1 MAMTTERIACIRH
14 AWENF
19 LASGHDSPDM
29 RPSIAASWRRS
40 RLSGVAPDDATFPY
54 RPGGT
59 TSRLVSA
66 AEPVLNR
73 FAMSLPG
80 TDVCIVLADRGARIV
95 GRWVGD
101 SGLERRL
108 TASSIDRGFVVDE
121 EVAGTNGIGT
131 VIEEMRPIEVV
142 GPEHY
147 VAALQ
152 TLTCV
157 GVPIRHPLSGR
168 LEGVLDLACP
178 TADANSLLLPTVIDL
193 GAQIE
198 RELFERV
205 SDSER
210 SVLRVFVARNRETTR
225 PLIALTDQLMIANAS
240 ASPWLDGV
248 DQAFL
253 LQQGDMMPL
262 SGGEVVRE
270 MTFSGGRTSVAR
282 CRPVRSGLKV
292 AGLLIEI
299 EPTAAPRRRSRPDG
313 AHRSTSWTDLT
324 TAGMAGTS
332 HAWRRVA
339 DRCAQLLPTLP
350 VRIEGEAGT
359 GKMTLAR
366 HLHQSLRPSST
377 CTALPATLERIL
389 GSEEWLRR
397 AFAGLQPVTASSD
410 AVGTLILAH
419 VDWLSEPAATALGDM
434 IDHLRDNPPLV
445 ISTVIPGDRPACGPL
460 EDRLR
465 TQVVTLPPL
474 RGRPED
480 IAGITDVLIQRH
492 ALGRTA
498 PRVMPSALRLLM
510 RREWPGN
517 VRELEALVMRLLA
530 DGRGR
535 DVRPIDLAELG
546 SGSPLGP
553 VLGNLEVLERDA
565 IIRALR
571 DADGNKT
578 CAALALGMSR
588 STLYRKLTHYRID
601 LDRVVLG

>member
-1 MAMTTERIACIRH
+1 MAMSTERIACIRH

-19 LASGHDSPDM
+19 LASGHDPLAV

-40 RLSGVAPDDATFPY
+40 KLSGVAPDDTTFPF

-101 SGLERRL
+101 AGLERRL

-198 RELFERV
+198 RELFDRV

-210 SVLRVFVARNRETTR
+210 SVLRAFVARNRETTR
-225 PLIALTDQLMIANAS
+225 PLIALTDQFMMANAS

-253 LQQGDMMPL
+253 LEQGDMTSL
-262 SGGEVVRE
+262 SAGEVVRE

-282 CRPVRSGLKV
+282 CRPVRAGLKI

-299 EPTAAPRRRSRPDG
+299 ESTATPRRRSRPTG
-313 AHRSTSWTDLT
+313 AHRSTSWTNLT
-324 TAGMAGTS
+324 AAGMAGTS
-332 HAWRRVA
+332 DSWRRIA
-339 DRCAQLLPTLP
+339 DRCAQLVPTLP

-377 CTALPATLERIL
+377 CTALPATLEGVL
-389 GSEEWLRR
+389 GSAEWLRR
-397 AFAGLQPVTASSD
+397 AFAGLQPVTAGSE

-419 VDWLSEPAATALGDM
+419 VDWLSEPAAIALGDM
-434 IDHLRDNPPLV
+434 IDHIRDTAPLV
-445 ISTVIPGDRPACGPL
+445 ISTVIPGDRPLCGPL

-465 TQVVTLPPL
+465 TQVVTVPPL

-480 IAGITDVLIQRH
+480 IAGIADELIRRH
-492 ALGRTA
+492 ASGPAA
-498 PRVMPSALRLLM
+498 PRLMPSALRLLM

-517 VRELEALVMRLLA
+517 VRELEALVIRLLA
-530 DGRGR
+530 TGRGH
-535 DVRPIDLAELG
+535 DIRPVDLAELG
-546 SGSPLGP
+546 SGTPLGR
-553 VLGNLEVLERDA
+553 VLGNLEALERDA
-565 IIRALR
+565 IVRALR

-578 CAALALGMSR
+578 AAALALGMSR
-588 STLYRKLTHYRID
+588 STLYRKLTHYRVD
-601 LDRVVLG
+601 PDRVVLG

>member
-19 LASGHDSPDM
+19 LASGHDPLDV

-40 RLSGVAPDDATFPY
+40 KLSGVAPDDAPFPY

-101 SGLERRL
+101 TGLERRL
-108 TASSIDRGFVVDE
+108 TASSIDFGFVVDE

-178 TADANSLLLPTVIDL
+178 TADANSLLLATVIDL

-210 SVLRVFVARNRETTR
+210 SVLRAFVARNRETTR
-225 PLIALTDQLMIANAS
+225 PLIALTDQFMIANAS

-253 LQQGDMMPL
+253 LEQGDITSL
-262 SGGEVVRE
+262 SAGEVVRE
-270 MTFSGGRTSVAR
+270 MTFSGGRTLVAR
-282 CRPVRSGLKV
+282 CRPVRSGLKI

-299 EPTAAPRRRSRPDG
+299 ESAATPRRRPRPTSG
-313 AHRSTSWTDLT
+313 HRSASCTDLT

-332 HAWRRVA
+332 DSLRQIA
-339 DRCAQLLPTLP
+339 DRCAQLVHTMP
-350 VRIEGEAGT
+350 VRIEGEVGT

-366 HLHQSLRPSST
+366 HLHQSLRPGST
-377 CTALPATLERIL
+377 CTALPATLERVL

-397 AFAGLQPVTASSD
+397 AYSGLQPVTAGNR
-410 AVGTLILAH
+410 AVGTLIVAH
-419 VDWLSEPAATALGDM
+419 VNWLSEPAAIALGDM
-434 IDHLRDNPPLV
+434 IDHIRDTPPLV
-445 ISTVIPGDRPACGPL
+445 ISTVIPGDRPPCGPL

-465 TQVVTLPPL
+465 VQVVTLPPL

-480 IAGITDVLIQRH
+480 IAGITDMLIRRH
-492 ALGRTA
+492 APGPTV
-498 PRVMPSALRLLM
+498 PRIMPSALRLLM
-510 RREWPGN
+510 RHEWLGN
-517 VRELEALVMRLLA
+517 VRELEALVIRLLA
-530 DGRGR
+530 VSRVHDI
-535 DVRPIDLAELG
+535 RPVDLAELG
-546 SGSPLGP
+546 SGSPLGRI
-553 VLGNLEVLERDA
+553 LGNLEALERDA

-578 CAALALGMSR
+578 RAALALGMSR
-588 STLYRKLTHYRID
+588 STLYRKLTHYRVD
-601 LDRVVLG
+601 PDRVVLG

>member
-1 MAMTTERIACIRH
+1 MAMSTERIACVRH
-14 AWENF
+14 AWESF
-19 LASGHDSPDM
+19 LESGRDPSDV

-40 RLSGVAPDDATFPY
+40 RLSRVAPDDAAFPY
-54 RPGGT
+54 RPTGT

-101 SGLERRL
+101 QSLERRL
-108 TASSIDRGFVVDE
+108 TASSIDRGFVMDE

-131 VIEEMRPIEVV
+131 VLEEMRPMEVV

-198 RELFERV
+198 RELFDRV

-210 SVLRVFVARNRETTR
+210 SVLRAFVARNRETTR
-225 PLIALTDQLMIANAS
+225 PLIALTDQFMMANAS

-253 LQQGDMMPL
+253 LEQGDMASL
-262 SGGEVVRE
+262 SSGEVVRE
-270 MTFSGGRTSVAR
+270 MAFSAGRTAVAR
-282 CRPVRSGLKV
+282 CRPVRAGLKI

-299 EPTAAPRRRSRPDG
+299 DSSAAVRRRSRTPGRRPG
-313 AHRSTSWTDLT
+313 ASWNGLAA
-324 TAGMAGTS
+324 AGMAGASDT
-332 HAWRRVA
+332 WRRVA
-339 DRCAQLLPTLP
+339 DRCGRLVPTMP

-366 HLHQSLRPSST
+366 HLHQRLRPGST
-377 CTALPATLERIL
+377 CTVLPATLERVL
-389 GSEEWLRR
+389 GTEEWLRR
-397 AFAGLQPVTASSD
+397 AFTGIQPAGTTGEGT
-410 AVGTLILAH
+410 GTLVLAH
-419 VDWLSEPAATALGDM
+419 VDWLSGPAAAALGDM
-434 IDHLRDNPPLV
+434 LDLAHDAAPFV
-445 ISTVIPGDRPACGPL
+445 VSTVIPGDRAAYGPL

-480 IAGITDVLIQRH
+480 VAGIADALVVRH
-492 ALGRTA
+492 ASGRTG
-498 PRVMPSALRLLM
+498 PRIVPSALRLLM
-510 RREWPGN
+510 RYPWPGN
-517 VRELEALVMRLLA
+517 VRELEALVIRLLT
-530 DGRGR
+530 DGRTR
-535 DVRPIDLAELG
+535 DITAMDLAELG
-546 SGSPLGP
+546 SGSPLGRT
-553 VLGNLEVLERDA
+553 LGNLEMVERDA
-565 IIRALR
+565 ILRALR
-571 DADGNKT
+571 DADANKT
-578 CAALALGMSR
+578 HAALALGMSR
-588 STLYRKLTHYRID
+588 STLYRKIAYYGID
-601 LDRVVLG
+601 PGRVVLG

>member
-1 MAMTTERIACIRH
+1 MAMSTERIACIRH

-19 LASGHDSPDM
+19 LASGHDPNDV

-40 RLSGVAPDDATFPY
+40 RLSGVAAEDATFPY

-101 SGLERRL
+101 PGLERRL

-210 SVLRVFVARNRETTR
+210 SVLRAFVARNRETTR
-225 PLIALTDQLMIANAS
+225 PLIALTDQFMIANAS

-253 LQQGDMMPL
+253 LEQGDMMSL
-262 SGGEVVRE
+262 SAGEVVRE

-282 CRPVRSGLKV
+282 CRPVRSGLKI

-299 EPTAAPRRRSRPDG
+299 EPTTPPRRRSRSST
-313 AHRSTSWTDLT
+313 HRDTSHSDLT
-324 TAGMAGTS
+324 AAGMAGTS
-332 HAWRRVA
+332 SSWRRVA
-339 DRCAQLLPTLP
+339 DRCAQLTSALP

-359 GKMTLAR
+359 GKMALAR
-366 HLHQSLRPSST
+366 HLHQRLRPSST
-377 CTALPATLERIL
+377 CTALPATLEQVL

-397 AFAGLQPVTASSD
+397 AFGGLRPATAGSG

-419 VDWLSEPAATALGDM
+419 VDWLSEVAATALGDM
-434 IDHLRDNPPLV
+434 IDHIRDPSPLV
-445 ISTVIPGDRPACGPL
+445 ISTVIPGDRHACGPL

-480 IAGITDVLIQRH
+480 IAGITTALIQRH
-492 ALGRTA
+492 ASGRTA
-498 PRVMPSALRLLM
+498 PRIMPSALRLLM

-530 DGRGR
+530 DGRGH
-535 DVRPIDLAELG
+535 DIRPIDLAELG

-553 VLGNLEVLERDA
+553 VLGNLELLERDA

-578 CAALALGMSR
+578 GAALTLGMSR

-601 LDRVVLG
+601 PDRAVLS

>member
-1 MAMTTERIACIRH
+1 MAMDTERIACIRH
-14 AWENF
+14 AWESF
-19 LASGHDSPDM
+19 LASGRDPTDV

-40 RLSGVAPDDATFPY
+40 RLSGVPAEDAAFPY
-54 RPGGT
+54 RPAGG
-59 TSRLVSA
+59 TSRLMSA

-101 SGLERRL
+101 RSLERRL

-152 TLTCV
+152 SLTCV

-178 TADANSLLLPTVIDL
+178 TTDANSLLLPTVIDL

-210 SVLRVFVARNRETTR
+210 SVLRAFVARNRETTR
-225 PLIALTDQLMIANAS
+225 PLIALTDQFMMANAS

-253 LQQGDMMPL
+253 LEQGDMASL
-262 SGGEVVRE
+262 SAGEVVRE
-270 MTFSGGRTSVAR
+270 MAFSGGRTTVAR
-282 CRPVRSGLKV
+282 CRPVRSGLKI

-299 EPTAAPRRRSRPDG
+299 ESAATPRRRSRGPG
-313 AHRSTSWTDLT
+313 SHRNASWIGLAA
-324 TAGMAGTS
+324 AGLVGTS
-332 HAWRRVA
+332 DAWRRVA
-339 DRCAQLLPTLP
+339 DRCARLVPTLP

-359 GKMTLAR
+359 GKMALAR
-366 HLHQSLRPSST
+366 HLHQSLRPGST
-377 CTALPATLERIL
+377 CTVLPATLEGVL
-389 GSEEWLRR
+389 GTEEWLQR
-397 AFAGLQPVTASSD
+397 ALAGLQPATSEQA
-410 AVGTLILAH
+410 TLVLTH
-419 VDWLSEPAATALGDM
+419 VDWLSEPAAAALGD
-434 IDHLRDNPPLV
+434 ILDLVQDPRPLL
-445 ISTVIPGDRPACGPL
+445 ISTVTPGERSTAGVL

-465 TQVVTLPPL
+465 AQVVAVPPL

-480 IAGITDVLIQRH
+480 IAGIAEVLIRRH
-492 ALGRTA
+492 ASARMA
-498 PRVMPSALRLLM
+498 PRVVPNALRLLM
-510 RREWPGN
+510 RHEWPGN
-517 VRELEALVMRLLA
+517 IRELEALVIRLVA
-530 DGRGR
+530 DGRTH
-535 DVRPIDLAELG
+535 DITPTDLAELG
-546 SGSPLGP
+546 SGSPFGRA
-553 VLGNLEVLERDA
+553 LGNLEALEREA

-571 DADGNKT
+571 DADANKT
-578 CAALALGMSR
+578 RAAVALGMSR
-588 STLYRKLTHYRID
+588 STLYRKITHYRID
-601 LDRVVLG
+601 PDRVVLG

>member
-19 LASGHDSPDM
+19 LASGHDPHDV

-40 RLSGVAPDDATFPY
+40 KLSGVAPDDATFPY

-101 SGLERRL
+101 PGLERRL

-147 VAALQ
+147 VTALQ

-210 SVLRVFVARNRETTR
+210 SVLRAFVARNRETTR
-225 PLIALTDQLMIANAS
+225 PLVALTDQFMIANAS

-248 DQAFL
+248 DQAVL
-253 LQQGDMMPL
+253 LEQGDMMSL
-262 SGGEVVRE
+262 SAGEAVRE
-270 MTFSGGRTSVAR
+270 MTFSRGRTTVAR
-282 CRPVRSGLKV
+282 CRPVRSGLKI

-299 EPTAAPRRRSRPDG
+299 ESAATPRRRPRPSNG
-313 AHRSTSWTDLT
+313 RRRTTWTDLT
-324 TAGMAGTS
+324 AAGMAGTS
-332 HAWRRVA
+332 ESWRRVA
-339 DRCAQLLPTLP
+339 DRCAQLVPTSP

-377 CTALPATLERIL
+377 CTALPATLEHVL

-397 AFAGLQPVTASSD
+397 AYAGLQPGTAGTD
-410 AVGTLILAH
+410 AAGTLILTH

-434 IDHLRDNPPLV
+434 IDHSRDSRPFV
-445 ISTVIPGDRPACGPL
+445 ISTVVPGDRPTCGPL

-480 IAGITDVLIQRH
+480 IAGITEVLIQRH
-492 ALGRTA
+492 APDHAA

-517 VRELEALVMRLLA
+517 VRELETLLMRLLA
-530 DGRGR
+530 DGRGH
-535 DVRPIDLAELG
+535 DIRPIDLAELG
-546 SGSPLGP
+546 PGSPLGP
-553 VLGNLEVLERDA
+553 VLGNLEVLEREA
-565 IIRALR
+565 IVRALR
-571 DADGNKT
+571 DTDGNKT
-578 CAALALGMSR
+578 RVALALGMSR

-601 LDRVVLG
+601 PDRVVLG